1 MTTTSGSE
9 RKARANRANA
19 QASTGPRTAA
29 GKARS
34 RHNARKHGLTTPPDA
49 VQVAR
54 MARLLTADCPPG
66 LAPSERAARDQAAWA
81 LAQAEVQVARVGHHI
96 ALVIDRLFERAC
108 RPPRPERAFQNLQRQ
123 VQFMPLAFDAM
134 AVGFIRKFMADFARE
149 YRDLA
154 DQLRRLDRYL
164 REAEARRRKALH
176 RWIAV
181 WQGPD
186 SRNEARY
193 NLDASLP
200 KGR

>member
-1 MTTTSGSE
+1 MTSTTASE

-19 QASTGPRTAA
+19 QTSTGPRTAA

-96 ALVIDRLFERAC
+96 ALVLDRLYKRAR
-108 RPPRPERAFQNLQRQ
+108 RPPRSEQKFQKLQRQ
-123 VQFMPLAFDAM
+123 VQIAPFYFGPML
-134 AVGFIRKFMADFARE
+134 VRWIRKYMADFARE

-154 DQLRRLDRYL
+154 DELRRLDRYL
-164 REAEARRRKALH
+164 REAEARRRKALQ

-181 WQGPD
+181 SQGQIPETKPD
-186 SRNEARY
+186 TTEAR
-193 NLDASLP
+193 
-200 KGR
+200 R